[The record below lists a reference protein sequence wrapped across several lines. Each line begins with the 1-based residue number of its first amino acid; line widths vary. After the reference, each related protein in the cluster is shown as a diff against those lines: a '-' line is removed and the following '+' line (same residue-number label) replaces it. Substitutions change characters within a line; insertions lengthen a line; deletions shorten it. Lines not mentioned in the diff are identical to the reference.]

1 MLRKSVYWS
10 AAGVAEYHESET
22 RPVKDD
28 EVLIANHYSLISQSS
43 EHSWFVNDKAHVVLG
58 TTFPF
63 IPGYSAAG
71 YVEEVGKNVTKF
83 KPGDKVIGAPVTG
96 AHSNFT
102 YVEEINTYHVPDNV
116 ALDDAVFYNL
126 GMTALFTL
134 DKAALHLGQSVAIIG
149 AGVVGQIA
157 IQGAKADG
165 LHPIIA
171 FDIQEQRR
179 QAAKDAGADYV
190 LDPNDSA
197 AVESLISEL
206 GGGVDAALDV
216 SGSNAGM
223 NLAIHLA
230 KPLGEVIFCTAN
242 NDDQTL
248 RYGEL
253 FMKNLTLK
261 GDFVNTE
268 WDRQRK
274 AISNFLWLL
283 SAGKIKA
290 PQHADTIYE
299 PTDENIKMLYGKVLQ
314 HDNTINNPIF
324 KWRE

>member
-1 MLRKSVYWS
+1 MLRKSVYWPS
-10 AAGVAEYHESET
+10 AGVAEYHESET
-22 RPVKDD
+22 REPKDD

-43 EHSWFVNDKAHVVLG
+43 EHSWFINDKAHVVLG

-63 IPGYSAAG
+63 IPGYSASG
-71 YVEEVGKNVTKF
+71 YVESVGKNVTKF
-83 KPGDKVIGAPVTG
+83 KVGDKVIGAPVFG
-96 AHSNFT
+96 AHSNFA
-102 YVEEINTYHVPDNV
+102 YVDEINTYAVPENV
-116 ALDDAVFYNL
+116 KLDDAVFYNL

-134 DKAALHLGQSVAIIG
+134 DKAALRLGQSIAIIG

-179 QAAKDAGADYV
+179 QAAKKGGADYV
-190 LDPNDSA
+190 LDPNDSDGI
-197 AVESLISEL
+197 ESLIQQL
-206 GGGVDAALDV
+206 GGGVDGALDV

-230 KPLGEVIFCTAN
+230 RPLGKVVFCTAN

-248 RYGEL
+248 HYGEL
-253 FMKNLTLK
+253 FIKNLTLL

-268 WDRQRK
+268 MNRQRK

-283 SAGKIKA
+283 SAKKIVA
-290 PQHADTIYE
+290 PAHEDTIYE
-299 PTDENIKMLYGKVLQ
+299 PTDDNIKMLYGKVLK

-324 KWRE
+324 KWR

>member
-1 MLRKSVYWS
+1 MIRKSVYWPS
-10 AAGVAEYHESET
+10 AGVAEYHESEI

-28 EVLIANHYSLISQSS
+28 EILIANYYSLISQSS
-43 EHSWFVNDKAHVVLG
+43 EHSWFINDKAHIVLG

-71 YVEEVGKNVTKF
+71 YVEKVGKNVTKF
-83 KPGDKVIGAPVTG
+83 KVGDKVIGAPVYG

-102 YVEEINTYHVPDNV
+102 YVDEINTYAVPDNV
-116 ALDDAVFYNL
+116 QLDDAVFYNL

-134 DKAALHLGQSVAIIG
+134 DKAALHLGQSIAIIG
-149 AGVVGQIA
+149 TGVVGQIA
-157 IQGAKADG
+157 IQAAKANG

-171 FDIQEQRR
+171 FDIQDQRR
-179 QAAKDAGADYV
+179 QAAKKAGADYV
-190 LDPNDSA
+190 IDPND
-197 AVESLISEL
+197 VETIEQLIKKL

-230 KPLGEVIFCTAN
+230 KPLGKVVFCTAN

-253 FMKNLTLK
+253 FIKNLTIL

-268 WDRQRK
+268 MDRQRK

-283 SAGKIKA
+283 SEEKIVA
-290 PQHADTIYE
+290 PKHDDTIYE
-299 PTDENIKMLYGKVLQ
+299 PTNENIKMLYDKVLK
-314 HDNTINNPIF
+314 HDNTVNNPIF
-324 KWRE
+324 KWR